1 MYIVS
6 LYQYIRFN
14 ELDNLLILEKYYAIN
29 TFLNSHIQVH
39 EYKINY
45 FHCY

>member
-14 ELDNLLILEKYYAIN
+14 ELDNFLILEKYYAIN
-29 TFLNSHIQVH
+29 TSF
-39 EYKINY
+39 E
-45 FHCY
+45 